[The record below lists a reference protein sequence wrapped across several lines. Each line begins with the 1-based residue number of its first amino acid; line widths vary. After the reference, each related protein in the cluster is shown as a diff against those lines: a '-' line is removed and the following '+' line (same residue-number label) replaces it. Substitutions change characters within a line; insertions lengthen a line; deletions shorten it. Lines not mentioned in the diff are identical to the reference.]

1 MTAAAR
7 HLTPVTLELGGKSPC
22 IVDKDADL
30 DVTANRIV
38 VVRGRA
44 AAAAAALLLR
54 SPFLPLVYRVFASLQ
69 GKALNAGQVC
79 LSPDYVL
86 AHRDVV
92 DRLTDKMVA
101 AAKRMYCAGSSGSG
115 AGAGSCD
122 MRASPDFGRIVNS
135 RHFARVKALLDGAG
149 GRVVFGGETD
159 ADSNYIALTLI
170 REPKLDSAVMKEE
183 IFGPLLPI
191 VAVDDVEAAMAF
203 VRARPKPLAL
213 YVFTGSSSTASRVLE
228 GTSSGGAVVNDCI
241 LHNAVSDMPF
251 GGVGPSGMGAYHG
264 ESESRM
270 RLSQG
275 DHQRLC
281 WALGVDCTCLL
292 SSSVCVLYHWSP
304 SAVPVHSFVSL
315 R

>member
-1 MTAAAR
+1 MPSA
-7 HLTPVTLELGGKSPC
+7 TLSCTVFPTC
-22 IVDKDADL
+22 
-30 DVTANRIV
+30 
-38 VVRGRA
+38 
-44 AAAAAALLLR
+44 R
-54 SPFLPLVYRVFASLQ
+54 SPLPVFPLQ

-92 DRLTDKMVA
+92 DRLTEKMVA
-101 AAKRMYCAGSSGSG
+101 AAKRMYCAGSAAGG
-115 AGAGSCD
+115 AGAGSSSSSSSSSCD
-122 MRASPDFGRIVNS
+122 MRGSPDFGRIVNG

-149 GRVVFGGETD
+149 GRVVFGGESD
-159 ADSNYIALTLI
+159 ASQNYIALTLI
-170 REPKLDSAVMKEE
+170 REPKLESAVMKEE

-213 YVFTGSSSTASRVLE
+213 YVFTGSSSTANRVLE

-264 ESESRM
+264 EP
-270 RLSQG
+270 Q
-275 DHQRLC
+275 
-281 WALGVDCTCLL
+281 ALKVLL
-292 SSSVCVLYHWSP
+292 KLI
-304 SAVPVHSFVSL
+304 
-315 R
+315 